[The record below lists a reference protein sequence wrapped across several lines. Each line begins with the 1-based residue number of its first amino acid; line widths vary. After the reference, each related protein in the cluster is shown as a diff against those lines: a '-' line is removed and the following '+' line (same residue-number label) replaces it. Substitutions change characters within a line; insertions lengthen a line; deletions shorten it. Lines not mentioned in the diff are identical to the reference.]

1 MMNAEC
7 GVAGSETGVDKWNDH
22 ATTAVGIEPSVGKGN
37 VQDANLHAFVKPLF
51 RNNVEQSKLN
61 AAGQKLRIVNEAEL
75 DAAQLPRIIDDVQLD
90 AANRPFA
97 RIDEAD
103 LDAVQFSGLIEQAR
117 LKTDHA
123 TIDDVGEAEMDA
135 PHVRVP
141 RIRKRERKTADV
153 PIGVPKGWGVPD
165 ADGKKVECPFA
176 RIAAA
181 CVVRRVSRDRVRHC
195 LSTDDFARC
204 RVLGRRHRVRGG
216 VLRPRRRGGERE
228 EGEEEGEAFHGRPLV
243 EGVERG

>member
-7 GVAGSETGVDKWNDH
+7 GVAGSETGVDKWNHH
-22 ATTAVGIEPSVGKGN
+22 ATTAIGIEPSVGKGN

-61 AAGQKLRIVNEAEL
+61 AAGQKLRIVNETEL
-75 DAAQLPRIIDDVQLD
+75 DAAQLPRIVDDAQLD

-97 RIDEAD
+97 RIDEAN
-103 LDAVQFSGLIEQAR
+103 LDAVQFSGLIEHAR
-117 LKTDHA
+117 LKTNHA

-135 PHVRVP
+135 LHVRVP

-153 PIGVPKGWGVPD
+153 PIGVPEGWGVPD
-165 ADGKKVECPFA
+165 ADGKRVEWPFA

-181 CVVRRVSRDRVRHC
+181 SVVRRASRDRVRRI
-195 LSTDDFARC
+195 LLTDNFARC
-204 RVLGRRHRVRGG
+204 RELGRRHRVRGG
-216 VLRPRRRGGERE
+216 VLGPRRRGGKGKEGDE
-228 EGEEEGEAFHGRPLV
+228 EGEGFDCGGGRGNA
-243 EGVERG
+243 EC